1 MSSEKSKLKSQY
13 SSLLPTK
20 FIAVMK
26 KENPYRLIGFS
37 RGLKV
42 AINAMFAM
50 ELYERPLAAD
60 IIFVKHDSSIFRQS
74 SNLYVIHGGAKPV
87 LCGPKSPTCS
97 IMSGLDDC
105 LNMQLSCFR
114 KRVSGWRRG
123 RASLCSAI
131 VICNYRGDFQA

>member
-1 MSSEKSKLKSQY
+1 
-13 SSLLPTK
+13 
-20 FIAVMK
+20 MK

-74 SNLYVIHGGAKPV
+74 SNLYVVHGGAKPV
-87 LCGPKSPTCS
+87 LCGPNSTEP
-97 IMSGLDDC
+97 
-105 LNMQLSCFR
+105 NMFNHGGTTY
-114 KRVSGWRRG
+114 RVG
-123 RASLCSAI
+123 
-131 VICNYRGDFQA
+131 

>member
-1 MSSEKSKLKSQY
+1 
-13 SSLLPTK
+13 
-20 FIAVMK
+20 MK

-74 SNLYVIHGGAKPV
+74 SNLHVVHGGAKPV
-87 LCGPKSPTCS
+87 LCGPNSTEPN
-97 IMSGLDDC
+97 L
-105 LNMQLSCFR
+105 FHHV
-114 KRVSGWRRG
+114 RVR
-123 RASLCSAI
+123 
-131 VICNYRGDFQA
+131 